1 MRAVRRQAFEE
12 QLRSS
17 SSSSS
22 LLSSSSSSSPSSS
35 APSIVPSGLRQ
46 GVSFGFFFFVRTC
59 VDGQPR
65 SVLFADD
72 GGREGDLEGLI
83 LGFVLGF
90 EGDSR
95 PPLEPPLSVVLS
107 AEVEESSL
115 TVGGLRSCELGSLI
129 GALRAGS
136 WGSTAMLARAK
147 ARVAALV

>member
-22 LLSSSSSSSPSSS
+22 LLSSSSSSRP
-35 APSIVPSGLRQ
+35 
-46 GVSFGFFFFVRTC
+46 VSFGFFFFVRTC

-65 SVLFADD
+65 SVNFADD

-136 WGSTAMLARAK
+136 WGSAAMLARAR